1 MYETSIAFLKEIDT
15 LGYVG
20 YIVGGYPRDKYLGIE
35 SDDID
40 ICTNM
45 TPTQLKNHFNVVESF
60 DKYGSV
66 RIYYNNFILEVT
78 TFRKDGIYIDHRR
91 PEKVEFVD
99 TLEEDLRRRDFIINT
114 LCIDKDGNYV
124 DLLNARD
131 DLDNKIIRVVGD
143 LEKKLSEDP
152 LRMIRALR
160 FKIELNFDIEEN
172 LINYINNNIQLLK
185 YVSNYHVKNEYEKIR
200 DKESKIE
207 FEKYIK
213 KLTNKDILI

>member
-20 YIVGGYPRDKYLGIE
+20 YIVGGYPRDKYLGIK

-45 TPTQLKNHFNVVESF
+45 TPTQLKNHFDVVESF
-60 DKYGSV
+60 DRYGSV
-66 RIYYNNFILEVT
+66 KIHYYNFILEVT

-91 PEKVEFVD
+91 PKNVEFVD
-99 TLEEDLRRRDFIINT
+99 TLEEDLKRRDFVINT

-131 DLDNKIIRVVGD
+131 DLDHKIIRVVGD

-152 LRMIRALR
+152 LRMIRAYR
-160 FKIELNFDIEEN
+160 FSIVLDFLLDKDLETYIKNHASDLKKISSFRKNLEIE
-172 LINYINNNIQLLK
+172 K
-185 YVSNYHVKNEYEKIR
+185 VKNEDKKIQLQAM
-200 DKESKIE
+200 IE
-207 FEKYIK
+207 N
-213 KLTNKDILI
+213 LTK

>member
-20 YIVGGYPRDKYLGIE
+20 YIIGGYPRDKYLGIK

-66 RIYYNNFILEVT
+66 RVCYNNFILEVT

-99 TLEEDLRRRDFIINT
+99 TLEEDLRRRDFVINT

-131 DLDNKIIRVVGD
+131 DIDNKIIRVVGN

-160 FKIELNFDIEEN
+160 FSIMLDFT
-172 LINYINNNIQLLK
+172 L
-185 YVSNYHVKNEYEKIR
+185 
-200 DKESKIE
+200 DKDL
-207 FEKYIK
+207 EKYIK
-213 KLTNKDILI
+213 THTKDLITISTFRKKLEVEKVKDKDKKNQLERTIENLTK

>member
-20 YIVGGYPRDKYLGIE
+20 YIVGGYPRDKYLGIK

-45 TPTQLKNHFNVVESF
+45 TPTQLKNHFDVVESF
-60 DKYGSV
+60 DQYGSV
-66 RIYYNNFILEVT
+66 KIHYHNFILEVT

-91 PEKVEFVD
+91 PKNVEFVD
-99 TLEEDLRRRDFIINT
+99 TLEEDLKRRDFVINT

-131 DLDNKIIRVVGD
+131 DLDHKIIRVVGD

-152 LRMIRALR
+152 LRMIRAYR
-160 FKIELNFDIEEN
+160 FSIVLDFLLNKDLETYIKNHASDLKKISSFRKNLEIE
-172 LINYINNNIQLLK
+172 K
-185 YVSNYHVKNEYEKIR
+185 VKNEDKKIQFQAM
-200 DKESKIE
+200 IE
-207 FEKYIK
+207 N
-213 KLTNKDILI
+213 LTK

>member
-20 YIVGGYPRDKYLGIE
+20 YIIGGYPRDKYLGIKSE
-35 SDDID
+35 DID

-45 TPTQLKNHFNVVESF
+45 TPAQLKNHFNVVESF

-66 RIYYNNFILEVT
+66 RICYNNFILEVT

-131 DLDNKIIRVVGD
+131 DIDNKIIRVVGN

-160 FKIELNFDIEEN
+160 FSIMLDFT
-172 LINYINNNIQLLK
+172 L
-185 YVSNYHVKNEYEKIR
+185 
-200 DKESKIE
+200 DKDL
-207 FEKYIK
+207 EKYIK
-213 KLTNKDILI
+213 THTKDLITISTFRKKLEVEKVKDKDKKKQLERTIENLTK

>member
-20 YIVGGYPRDKYLGIE
+20 YIVGGYPRDQYLGIK

-45 TPTQLKNHFNVVESF
+45 TPTQLKNHFDVVESF
-60 DKYGSV
+60 DQYGSV
-66 RIYYNNFILEVT
+66 KIHYYNFILEVT

-91 PEKVEFVD
+91 PKNVEFVD
-99 TLEEDLRRRDFIINT
+99 TLEEDLKRRDFVINT

-131 DLDNKIIRVVGD
+131 DLDHKIIRVVGD

-152 LRMIRALR
+152 LRMIRAYR
-160 FKIELNFDIEEN
+160 FSIVLDFLLNKDLETYIKNHASDLKKISSFRKNLEIE
-172 LINYINNNIQLLK
+172 K
-185 YVSNYHVKNEYEKIR
+185 VKNEDKKIQLQAM
-200 DKESKIE
+200 IE
-207 FEKYIK
+207 N
-213 KLTNKDILI
+213 LTK